1 MRIQHMHTT
10 PIYPLDPW
18 QIIETEATRAE
29 FARNATLFA
38 LANGTL
44 GVRGA
49 LDDNEGDA
57 AGTFINGFYESAP
70 IHYPEN
76 AYGFARESQTMLK
89 VVEAAEV
96 RLQINGE
103 WVSPTQLAAHRRTL
117 DMQAGTLTTEQ
128 TISAGGQTLVYRSVR
143 LVAQSEPA
151 LFVQSI
157 TVTSEDFSGEVKLWS
172 RVNADTRLKKVSDDP
187 RVGSHL
193 QGQIFDISKQPLD
206 AHTIEFEQATRRSE
220 MALACAVTHISTPLV
235 VPDHPDDLPT
245 EETFI
250 YAYTLQPGET
260 IRLDKYASYAT
271 TLQHPR
277 DYLQSAATQGLQ
289 SALAQGVEALIKRQ
303 QDDWAAFWHLADVR
317 IDGDDALQQGI
328 RFNLFHLYQSVG
340 RDGRTNIGAK
350 GLTGEGYEGHTFW
363 DTEMY
368 VIPALVHTMPMI
380 VRQLLTYRYNILDR
394 ARQRARELGHKK
406 GASFAWRTIN
416 GDECSAY
423 FPAGSA
429 QYHINADIA
438 YAVQRYV
445 TVTGDTEFM
454 QTMGA
459 EILIETARLWMDIG
473 GYIDGRGF
481 CICEVTGP
489 DEYTA
494 LVNNN
499 AFTNWMAQANLRYA
513 VQAVEALKADAP
525 EVYEA
530 LRNRLS
536 LLDDEPAQWAQ
547 AADQMFIPYD
557 AARDLYA
564 QDDSFFHKPV
574 WDFANTPAENYP
586 LLLHYHP
593 MVIYRHQVCKQA
605 DLVLALY
612 LLGDQFTTEQKRR
625 HFDYYEAVTTH
636 DSSLSA
642 CIFGIVAAD
651 IGDMPT
657 AYEYFIATAR
667 MDLDD
672 THRNVKDGVHI
683 ANMAGT
689 WKCVVNGFG
698 GLRVYKDKLRLRPRL
713 PELWQGYAFNVFFR
727 GAMLRVEVDAH
738 GTTYTLLQDERLT
751 FAHGE
756 QEVTV
761 QAGQPLRLPHSAL

>member
-1 MRIQHMHTT
+1 MRIQHMHTP

-18 QIIETEATRAE
+18 QIVETEATRAE

-49 LDDNEGDA
+49 LDNHEGDA

-76 AYGFARESQTMLK
+76 AYGLARESQTMLK
-89 VVEAAEV
+89 VAEATEV
-96 RLQINGE
+96 RLMVNGE
-103 WVSPTQLAAHRRTL
+103 WVSPSQLAAHRRTL
-117 DMQAGTLTTEQ
+117 NLQDGTLTTEQ
-128 TISAGGQTLVYRSVR
+128 TINVGGQTLTYHSVR
-143 LVAQSEPA
+143 LVPHTHAA
-151 LFVQSI
+151 LLVQSI
-157 TVTSEDFSGEVKLWS
+157 RITSQDFAGEVQLWS
-172 RVNADTRLKKVSDDP
+172 RVNADTRLKSRQP
-187 RVGSHL
+187 RSARRQPPAGADLRHQQAAPRRSQRRVRTSHP
-193 QGQIFDISKQPLD
+193 PLWDGAGLRCD
-206 AHTIEFEQATRRSE
+206 ARQRAPRRASPPRRPAARGDLRLHLHSSSPARPSSSTSTPATRRR
-220 MALACAVTHISTPLV
+220 CST
-235 VPDHPDDLPT
+235 
-245 EETFI
+245 
-250 YAYTLQPGET
+250 
-260 IRLDKYASYAT
+260 RAT
-271 TLQHPR
+271 T
-277 DYLQSAATQGLQ
+277 LQSAATQSLQ
-289 SALAQGVEALIKRQ
+289 AALAQGLDALLEQ
-303 QDDWAAFWHLADVR
+303 QRAALADFWQIADVR

-328 RFNLFHLYQSVG
+328 RFNLFHLFQSVG

-368 VIPALVHTMPMI
+368 VIPALVHTQPQI
-380 VRQLLTYRYNILDR
+380 VRQLLTYRYNTLDH
-394 ARQRARELGHKK
+394 ARRRARELGHKK

-438 YAVQRYV
+438 YAVQRYAA
-445 TVTGDTEFM
+445 VTGDTDFM
-454 QTMGA
+454 HTMGV
-459 EILIETARLWMDIG
+459 EILIETARLWVDLG
-473 GYIDGRGF
+473 SYIDGRGF

-499 AFTNWMAQANLRYA
+499 AYTNWMAQANLRAA
-513 VQAVEALKADAP
+513 VQAVEALKRDAP
-525 EVYEA
+525 DTFEA
-530 LRNRLS
+530 LRSRLS
-536 LLDDEPAQWAQ
+536 LLDDEPTQWAQ

-557 AARDLYA
+557 PARDLYA
-564 QDDSFFHKPV
+564 QDDTFFQKPV
-574 WDFANTPAENYP
+574 WDFANTPAEHYP

-593 MVIYRHQVCKQA
+593 MFIYRHQVCKQA

-612 LLGDQFTTEQKRR
+612 LLGDQFTPEQKRR

-642 CIFGIVAAD
+642 CIFGLVAAD
-651 IGDMPT
+651 IDDMPT

-689 WKCVVNGFG
+689 WMCVVNGFG
-698 GLRVYKDKLRLRPRL
+698 GVRVYGDKLRLRPRL
-713 PELWQGYAFNVFFR
+713 PQQWQSYAFNLFFR
-727 GAMLRVEVDAH
+727 GAVLRVEVDAQ
-738 GTTYTLLQDERLT
+738 GTAYRLLNGERLA
-751 FAHGE
+751 FLHGDD
-756 QEVTV
+756 EVTIHT
-761 QAGQPLRLPHSAL
+761 GQTLRLR